1 MTTATVSHLES
12 TTGSAG
18 TRSLWRTGAL
28 AGGAAA
34 AATVAVA
41 GAAHGLGVPVET
53 EPGTAIPILGFAQ
66 LTLFFSAVG
75 VVLARSLARRADRP
89 RSRFV
94 VTTVALTALSF
105 VPDVL
110 LSTDAASKLTLV
122 TTHLVAAAIVIPAL
136 AARLAVQ
143 SA

>member
-1 MTTATVSHLES
+1 MTTATVSRVES

-18 TRSLWRTGAL
+18 PRSLWRTGAL
-28 AGGAAA
+28 AGGVAA

-41 GAAHGLGVPVET
+41 GAARGLGIPVET
-53 EPGTAIPILGFAQ
+53 APGTAIPILGFAQ
-66 LTLFFSAVG
+66 LTLFFTAVG
-75 VVLARSLARRADRP
+75 VVLARALARRADRP
-89 RSRFV
+89 RSTFV
-94 VTTVALTALSF
+94 ATTVVLTALSF

-136 AARLAVQ
+136 AARLAEQ